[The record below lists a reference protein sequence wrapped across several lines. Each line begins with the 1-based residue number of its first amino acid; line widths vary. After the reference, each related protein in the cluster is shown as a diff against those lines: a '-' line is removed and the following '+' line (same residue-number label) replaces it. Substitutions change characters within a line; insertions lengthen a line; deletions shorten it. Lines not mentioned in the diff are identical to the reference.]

1 MAAKITKKSNVN
13 VQGVLDLTDG
23 FIKLEVEDHDEPVLL
38 ADLIKEYSGLE
49 VKITVAY
56 GEEL

>member
-1 MAAKITKKSNVN
+1 MASKITKKSNVT
-13 VQGVLDLTDG
+13 VQGILDLTDG
-23 FIKLEVEDHDEPVLL
+23 FIKLEVEDHDAPVLL
-38 ADLIKEYSGLE
+38 TDLIKEYDGLD